1 MVADEELAEV
11 PVELEPDLPHAAR
24 VTASS
29 AQLASTPILF
39 LFTRSP
45 MTGFLDGEQA
55 PAPAQS
61 SAVSSIDGCP
71 VVNISGEL
79 GGFSPRLRLQAI
91 AKSWVGV
98 DE

>member
-11 PVELEPDLPHAAR
+11 PVELELDFPHAAR

-39 LFTRSP
+39 LFTTSP

-55 PAPAQS
+55 NRPLRRLSAS
-61 SAVSSIDGCP
+61 SVSSIGGYA
-71 VVNISGEL
+71 VVNIS
-79 GGFSPRLRLQAI
+79 
-91 AKSWVGV
+91 
-98 DE
+98 